1 MTRTLLFAAV
11 LLSTRLAL
19 AAPFVD
25 PTRPPLIE
33 LPSSAGEGQ
42 PAGPRLES
50 VLIAPDRRIAVINGQ
65 QFTVGGKVS
74 GGEVVRI
81 TESEV
86 VIRKAEGTQT
96 LKLVPEFAKRAPP
109 VPEKRTQK

>member
-1 MTRTLLFAAV
+1 MTRPLLLAAA
-11 LLSTRLAL
+11 LLAPRFAL

-33 LPSSAGEGQ
+33 VPSAPAGQ
-42 PAGPRLES
+42 PLGPRLES

-65 QFTVGGKVS
+65 QLTVGGKVS
-74 GGEVVRI
+74 GSEVVRI

-86 VIRKAEGTQT
+86 VLRGTEGTQT
-96 LKLVPEFAKRAPP
+96 LKLVPEFAKRAPSA
-109 VPEKRTQK
+109 PEKRTKK